1 MISVPTASPFHP
13 ISTPPPPVV
22 LLLAMTD
29 LIMPASTPLL
39 MHSKLSART
48 IKRDREPTPSLPS
61 PSTSTPRFP
70 SRFSSP
76 LTSDSGS
83 DDSTTPTATPAALP
97 SSSLGSSTS
106 GGNVIPRP
114 TGAQLRVKSCD
125 IIPKDLREA
134 LRKRVKALASQRLDL
149 TAPYSKQDKEALRLV
164 ESIISTE
171 FSWLL
176 NYQDQWPLQVF
187 LTALLKYKKSRAE
200 VTKMKKVTEALA

>member
-39 MHSKLSART
+39 MHSKL
-48 IKRDREPTPSLPS
+48 
-61 PSTSTPRFP
+61 
-70 SRFSSP
+70 RFSSP